1 MMNNDDIYI
10 KTYIGRFE
18 QALLDHVR
26 RQVDSE
32 TKVAIYESAIQDL
45 QRKLEESDR
54 MAADH
59 KSAFD
64 QALLGL
70 QAVTVEKDELK
81 SRQEKRETEFE
92 LICNELEKTRQEKQ
106 KALNEVAM
114 LEQKVADLGRLVD
127 TARTDAS
134 VMKNNYSLVLKSL
147 EDANAELERARLNK
161 KSKRATPKDSE
172 WIDGDEI
179 SG

>member
-1 MMNNDDIYI
+1 MNTDDMYI

-26 RQVDSE
+26 KQVDSE
-32 TKVAIYESAIQDL
+32 TKISIYEAAIQDL
-45 QRKLEESDR
+45 QRKLEETER

-64 QALLGL
+64 QALVGL
-70 QAVTVEKDELK
+70 QSVTLEKDEFK
-81 SRQEKRETEFE
+81 TRQEKRETEFE
-92 LICNELEKTRQEKQ
+92 LICSELEKVREERQ
-106 KALNEVAM
+106 KAFNDVAL
-114 LEQKVADLGRLVD
+114 LEQKVADLNRLVE
-127 TARTDAS
+127 AANIDAG
-134 VMKNNYSLVLKSL
+134 VMKNNYTLVLKSL
-147 EDANAELERARLNK
+147 EEANAELERVKLNK
-161 KSKRATPKDSE
+161 KSKRATAKDSE